1 MPVANRG
8 EQAEGMALLSAAVHT
23 LEEAMPKLGV
33 ASEAGQEVMK
43 SLPRLAKHVPPGAV
57 SAGVENT
64 ALQKIMLKNRQNS
77 MAVAQMRAGPAPQ
90 QPKPGMPPGM
100 PPTPAAPPPMAA

>member
-8 EQAEGMALLSAAVHT
+8 DQAEGIALLSAAVHT

-33 ASEAGQEVMK
+33 GSEAGQEVMK

-57 SAGVENT
+57 SIGVENS

-77 MAVAQMRAGPAPQ
+77 MAVAQMRAGPA
-90 QPKPGMPPGM
+90 QPPRPGMPPGA